1 MAGSTPAI
9 ITYVLCGTMALV
21 AILNYAIL
29 IPKADGQSA
38 KIMTVVAAFSISA
51 CALAYFLALWHF
63 STNPDQMLHFLL
75 AIVMFVALPMSLI
88 SAAISTVSIS
98 NLQDVLAAGS

>member
-1 MAGSTPAI
+1 MASSTPAI

-63 STNPDQMLHFLL
+63 STSPDQMLHFLL

-98 NLQDVLAAGS
+98 NLQDVLAAGA